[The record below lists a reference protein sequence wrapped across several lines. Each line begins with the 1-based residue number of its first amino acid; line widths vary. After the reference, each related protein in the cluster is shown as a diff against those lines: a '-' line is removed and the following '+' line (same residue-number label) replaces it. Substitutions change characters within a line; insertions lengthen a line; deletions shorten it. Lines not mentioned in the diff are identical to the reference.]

1 MTVLVAASDTKEGR
15 AALHTAAEEAR
26 LLGTDLVVLNLTLGP
41 LDLSVLPAELAVELV
56 DRQGPEDRDPVDA
69 VLDEITA
76 RPEASRLV
84 IGVRRRSP
92 IGKAILGSISQRLL
106 LESPLPVLAVKP
118 D

>member
-15 AALHTAAEEAR
+15 AALLAGAEEAR
-26 LLGTDLVVLNLTLGP
+26 LLGADLVVLNLALGP
-41 LDLSVLPAELAVELV
+41 LDLSVLPADLAVEVV

-76 RPEASRLV
+76 RPAARRLV

-106 LESPLPVLAVKP
+106 LECPLPVLAVKP